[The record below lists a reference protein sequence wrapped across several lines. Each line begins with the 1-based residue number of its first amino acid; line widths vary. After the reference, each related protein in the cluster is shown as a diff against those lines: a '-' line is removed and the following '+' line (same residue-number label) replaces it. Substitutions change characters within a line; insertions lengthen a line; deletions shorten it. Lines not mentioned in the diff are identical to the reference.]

1 MKNIIKNAII
11 LTLITLVAGSAL
23 AFVYSITKEPIAQ
36 AEIKATQ
43 EAYKAVFAQA
53 EKFEELELIEYNDK
67 NGAKVSAVSSAVKGN
82 ETIGFVMTTASKGY
96 GGDIKVAVGID
107 KKGAVTGISILDASN
122 ETPGLGAKVKEDKFT
137 SQFAG
142 VESNQL
148 DTEVDA
154 ISGATFSTNG
164 VKNAVNAAF
173 NYYKNDMN
181 GDSNY
186 LSTTVTLFITSP
198 CWIASTTSWPLM
210 TWPNTV

>member
-43 EAYKAVFAQA
+43 EAYKTVFDTA
-53 EKFEELELIEYNDK
+53 EEFKELELAEYNDE
-67 NGAKVSAVSSAVKGN
+67 NGAVVSAVSSAVKGDDI
-82 ETIGFVMTTASKGY
+82 IGFVMTTAAKGY

-107 KKGAVTGISILDASN
+107 KNGALTGISILDAAN
-122 ETPGLGAKVKEDKFT
+122 ETPGLGAKVKEDDFT

-142 VESNQL
+142 VKASEL
-148 DTEVDA
+148 DSQVDA

-164 VKNAVNAAF
+164 VKNAVDAAF
-173 NYYKNDMN
+173 NYFEKNLKE
-181 GDSNY
+181 G
-186 LSTTVTLFITSP
+186 V
-198 CWIASTTSWPLM
+198 
-210 TWPNTV
+210 